1 MLEYPFDN
9 TKKLYFWK
17 QKKTKNKKKQKAEAL
32 FCEANLIGTVTKIV
46 LVNIICFVIYIKSF
60 HYFCIYTRLH

>member
-1 MLEYPFDN
+1 MDSYILWHFGQVMFLL
-9 TKKLYFWK
+9 KK
-17 QKKTKNKKKQKAEAL
+17 NKKQKAEAA